1 MKRLLAS
8 VAALAILV
16 AAFAAF
22 GPFRQEQY
30 KLVYR
35 DGPRSMY
42 LDTRALLVRDDPDTG
57 VRYLDVTVKQTY
69 EFTADYD
76 LTRYYMLAGA
86 REYQPITATGCDK
99 DGRVLEL

>member
-1 MKRLLAS
+1 MKRILWC
-8 VAALAILV
+8 AAAILIIV

-22 GPFRQEQY
+22 GPVRQEQY

-35 DGPRSMY
+35 DGPRTMY

-57 VRYLDVTVKQTY
+57 VRFLDVTVKQTY
-69 EFTADYD
+69 EFTTDYD